1 MPHALLLRPHE
12 SPRATE
18 PLHSPTTVPLATP
31 PPTHKGSAQRPQ
43 PITTLSHKGSFP
55 TAAPQHLGGGGGE
68 GTFPW
73 FWSPGLF
80 SSTPGRSR
88 VPHLR
93 ERPVRKNTPAGGC
106 GEPLP
111 QQNATQEHPGSPGS
125 CDSDSVTCTFAW
137 LGPQN
142 VSHMLAEAWCLRGL
156 PFHWAGSTQE
166 RHGLEGLS
174 PSGSRPEPGQLQWG
188 VVLSLP
194 PPDATQKAEARA
206 R

>member
-1 MPHALLLRPHE
+1 MTDFPVTGQMRQQSGASPVLLLCYHTLSFFVPMRAPVRRSPCIPH
-12 SPRATE
+12 
-18 PLHSPTTVPLATP
+18 HSPTGNT
-31 PPTHKGSAQRPQ
+31 PTHKGSAQRPQ

-142 VSHMLAEAWCLRGL
+142 VSHMLAEAWCLLGL
-156 PFHWAGSTQE
+156 PFH
-166 RHGLEGLS
+166 
-174 PSGSRPEPGQLQWG
+174 
-188 VVLSLP
+188 
-194 PPDATQKAEARA
+194 
-206 R
+206 